1 VLRKVHTSVDID
13 ASAAVVWAVLTD
25 VEAMLQWTASMRT
38 VRREDSRDFAVGSTA
53 VVTQPRLG
61 TGRWTVTECTPLR
74 SFTWVASR
82 PGITTTGIHL
92 LEPTADGVKVTLTIE
107 HRGPLAA
114 VVAMLTSSTTRR
126 YIHMEAAGLKG
137 QSEKV

>member
-1 VLRKVHTSVDID
+1 MKAIEGATEWSI
-13 ASAAVVWAVLTD
+13 SQAATRAGI
-25 VEAMLQWTASMRT
+25 
-38 VRREDSRDFAVGSTA
+38 AVGSTA

-82 PGITTTGIHL
+82 PGITTSGIHL
-92 LEPTADGVKVTLTIE
+92 IEPTASGVKVTLSIE
-107 HRGPLAA
+107 HCGPLAA

-126 YIHMEAAGLKG
+126 YIHMEAVGLKG